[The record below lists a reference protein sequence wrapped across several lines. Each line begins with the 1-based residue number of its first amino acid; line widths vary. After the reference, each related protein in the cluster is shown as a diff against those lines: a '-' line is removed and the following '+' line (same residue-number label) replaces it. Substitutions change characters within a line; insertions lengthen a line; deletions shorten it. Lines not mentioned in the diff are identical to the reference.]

1 MNSSILNKFK
11 GARLGFAVGDAI
23 GVPVE
28 FLKRETLLKKPI
40 TEMIGYGS
48 HNVPAG
54 TWSDDTSLT
63 IATIDSII
71 DCKRIDY
78 DDIMYKFNEWYDN
91 AKYTATDRVFD
102 IGISTSKAISKFKN
116 GLKPLECGG
125 NTLYENGNGSLM
137 RMLPFVFYLNLKD
150 YDNDNI
156 VKTINDASSLTHA
169 HPISRLACNIYYD
182 FVSLILKGCSK
193 EVAYLELQKKYDS
206 GYYSMYFNDNAIDN
220 FRNIFSGKLAELKK
234 DDIKSTGFV
243 VDTLEACMW
252 CILNTSSFEESIINA
267 VNLGDDTDTI
277 GAITG
282 SMSGIIYGIDNIPK
296 KWSDKL
302 IKKEYL
308 LDLAGNFEKD
318 LDEYNLLK
326 K

>member
-1 MNSSILNKFK
+1 
-11 GARLGFAVGDAI
+11 
-23 GVPVE
+23 
-28 FLKRETLLKKPI
+28 
-40 TEMIGYGS
+40 
-48 HNVPAG
+48 
-54 TWSDDTSLT
+54 
-63 IATIDSII
+63 
-71 DCKRIDY
+71 
-78 DDIMYKFNEWYDN
+78 
-91 AKYTATDRVFD
+91 
-102 IGISTSKAISKFKN
+102 
-116 GLKPLECGG
+116 
-125 NTLYENGNGSLM
+125 
-137 RMLPFVFYLNLKD
+137 
-150 YDNDNI
+150 
-156 VKTINDASSLTHA
+156 
-169 HPISRLACNIYYD
+169 
-182 FVSLILKGCSK
+182 
-193 EVAYLELQKKYDS
+193 
-206 GYYSMYFNDNAIDN
+206 MYFNDNAIDN